1 MINQSRLYL
10 PGLNGLRALAAIS
23 VMLSHVFQNT
33 FGNWGIPTIK
43 LPLFDGGVTL
53 FFVISGFLITY
64 LLLHEKSKTQTIN
77 IKYFY
82 VRRILRIWPIYY
94 LIILISII
102 ILYLKGQ
109 SGEIIQ
115 SNLWYYIFFTANIPF
130 LSASG
135 ISLIVHY
142 WSLGVEEQFYMFWPW
157 LVKVSGKK
165 ILYIALGFMA
175 FWIACK
181 YGSWIV
187 FSNKSLIY
195 RFFAVTA
202 FHNMMIGAVGAIF
215 FYNKNFRFMHLLTNR
230 YVQIISWSLL
240 LLSGFY
246 IEFLPAVFRNEFI
259 AVISLI
265 LVIGQVEGTKSF
277 YSLEYNF
284 FDFIGKISYGIYLF
298 HPLIIYLL
306 SWIWRTNLSER
317 LNLRFQYP
325 IIYLLVSVITVLV
338 AWISFKYYET
348 PFLRLKERFAIV
360 KSNNSIRKEE
370 RSI

>member
-1 MINQSRLYL
+1 
-10 PGLNGLRALAAIS
+10 
-23 VMLSHVFQNT
+23 
-33 FGNWGIPTIK
+33 
-43 LPLFDGGVTL
+43 
-53 FFVISGFLITY
+53 
-64 LLLHEKSKTQTIN
+64 
-77 IKYFY
+77 
-82 VRRILRIWPIYY
+82 
-94 LIILISII
+94 
-102 ILYLKGQ
+102 
-109 SGEIIQ
+109 
-115 SNLWYYIFFTANIPF
+115 
-130 LSASG
+130 
-135 ISLIVHY
+135 
-142 WSLGVEEQFYMFWPW
+142 
-157 LVKVSGKK
+157 
-165 ILYIALGFMA
+165 
-175 FWIACK
+175 
-181 YGSWIV
+181 
-187 FSNKSLIY
+187 
-195 RFFAVTA
+195 
-202 FHNMMIGAVGAIF
+202 
-215 FYNKNFRFMHLLTNR
+215 MHLLTNR